1 MLSPIY
7 DIILENYKSENGIV
21 HSVRFMLEHEQA
33 FMDAIAELAYAYDGE
48 FAVTNIRLVWIYI
61 VKVFAQGG
69 NSVSSG
75 TF

>member
-21 HSVRFMLEHEQA
+21 HSVRFMLEHEQG

-48 FAVTNIRLVWIYI
+48 FAVTNIRLV
-61 VKVFAQGG
+61 
-69 NSVSSG
+69 
-75 TF
+75 